1 MFELLE
7 FRRVVGLLDRHWQCS
22 CATIGTRLD
31 TGLAE
36 LSPTEWA
43 KSLREEAIACEV
55 CANAGLFVLRPGL
68 ISRQGSVIGER
79 GRRGVAAANLE
90 GEIHNARFAVRSII
104 LSPAVVVAPVISKS
118 VATTVEYVGRT
129 QANRVVD
136 LRARVTGFLLERPFK
151 EGQHVGQGDLL
162 YKIDP
167 AEFQAAVDAARAAV
181 TRAEAILL
189 EAEQNLERN
198 RILAERKTVSEAS
211 LDKAIAAEG
220 QARADVDSAKAALA
234 TEELNLG
241 YTEITTPIDGRIGSS
256 AVDVGNLIGP
266 DSGVLATVVDVDP
279 IEVAFAITE
288 RELLDHR
295 LRRAEGE
302 TKVYTPRLRLA
313 NGTVLEEEGEIT
325 YLDNQV
331 DPATGTVA
339 LHVEFPNADELVLP
353 GEFVNVIL
361 VSQDPVDRI
370 VVSQA
375 AVLTNQAGPF
385 VLVVDAGDTVEARPV
400 ALGARVGVDVVVEE
414 GLTAGEMVII
424 EGIQKVRPGAKVTP
438 APVAGS

>member
-1 MFELLE
+1 LLSSSA
-7 FRRVVGLLDRHWQCS
+7 L
-22 CATIGTRLD
+22 
-31 TGLAE
+31 
-36 LSPTEWA
+36 
-43 KSLREEAIACEV
+43 
-55 CANAGLFVLRPGL
+55 VL
-68 ISRQGSVIGER
+68 QGCDDGQDQ
-79 GRRGVAAANLE
+79 AAAP
-90 GEIHNARFAVRSII
+90 AAPP
-104 LSPAVVVAPVISKS
+104 PAVVVAPVISKS

-385 VLVVDAGDTVEARPV
+385 VLVVDAEDTVEARPV